1 MFLDDR
7 DHLPMIVRPVISTA
21 ATRLDLYF
29 INSVHDAYGCDDTQG
44 RFMFERLGGT
54 QIIRD
59 DGHFGGHG
67 QSYETFELLDRLIA

>member
-1 MFLDDR
+1 VTIADD
-7 DHLPMIVRPVISTA
+7 RPVISAA

-29 INSVHDAYGCDDTQG
+29 INSVHDAYGYDDTQR
-44 RFMFERLGGT
+44 RFMSERLGGT

-67 QSYETFELLDRLIA
+67 QSEETFELPGRLIA